1 MPYEIPQQLQYEEK
15 IVFGL
20 TFRQL
25 VYALVFG
32 LPSIMIFMKTHFS
45 IYLKIIIGAPLI
57 GLACLFMFFNFF
69 SYIRNMIS
77 WLKFREV
84 SINQQKMIQFLGIEK
99 IKDGTVYVSQSKKY
113 H

>member
-20 TFRQL
+20 TFKQL
-25 VYALVFG
+25 IYALIFG
-32 LPSIMIFMKTHFS
+32 LPAILIFIKTNLG
-45 IYLKIIIGAPLI
+45 IYIKVIFGGGLI
-57 GLACLFMFFNFF
+57 GVACLFMFFNFS

-84 SINQQKMIQFLGIEK
+84 SISQQKMFQFIGIEK
-99 IKDGTVYVSQSKKY
+99 IQNGNVYVSQTKKSL
-113 H
+113 

>member
-25 VYALVFG
+25 IYALIFG
-32 LPSIMIFMKTHFS
+32 LPAILIFIKTHLE
-45 IYLKIIIGAPLI
+45 IYLKVLLGGGLI
-57 GLACLFMFFNFF
+57 GIACLFMFFNFS

-84 SINQQKMIQFLGIEK
+84 SISQQKMFQFIGIKKIQNGN
-99 IKDGTVYVSQSKKY
+99 VYVSQTKKSL
-113 H
+113 